1 LEVDEAIELLA
12 GDTQLAPCLAQ
23 ADFSASERN
32 FAHLDGQL
40 SDLRANAL
48 RHRPAMT
55 RCSVE
60 IVRHIILPRFRLTV
74 LGRIGGL
81 IGSEAY
87 ELSQTKIGDVSPA
100 PRSTQ
105 ISLIQA

>member
-12 GDTQLAPCLAQ
+12 GDTELAPGLAQ
-23 ADFSASERN
+23 TDFRASERN
-32 FAHLDGQL
+32 FARFDGQL

-48 RHRPAMT
+48 CHRLAMPRHR
-55 RCSVE
+55 VE
-60 IVRHIILPRFRLTV
+60 ILRHIILPRFRLTV

-81 IGSEAY
+81 IGSEVY